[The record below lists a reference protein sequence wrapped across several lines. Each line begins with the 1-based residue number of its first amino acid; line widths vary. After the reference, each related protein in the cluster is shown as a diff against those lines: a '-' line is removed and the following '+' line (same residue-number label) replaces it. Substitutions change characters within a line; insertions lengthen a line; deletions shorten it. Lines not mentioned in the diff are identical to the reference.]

1 MISSCIPYRKGPT
14 VDIESKVIDNET
26 SKTIDSCEITLIG
39 IYYRISTPSDFFSN
53 CDSIQ
58 NPNIFQKMVN
68 KYTDYYQAKEEVIYQ
83 TITDKNGK
91 FIIPEI
97 KKRGWW
103 PVGVS
108 DPLYYI
114 VQALVIEKEGYHRKI
129 FGISDECPLEKQKY
143 SLIELKKLSKDF

>member
-1 MISSCIPYRKGPT
+1 LQTNK
-14 VDIESKVIDNET
+14 DI
-26 SKTIDSCEITLIG
+26 
-39 IYYRISTPSDFFSN
+39 
-53 CDSIQ
+53 
-58 NPNIFQKMVN
+58 
-68 KYTDYYQAKEEVIYQ
+68 IYQ

-114 VQALVIEKEGYHRKI
+114 VRALVIEKEGYHRKI